1 MVPSRCTQGYAPL
14 TPACMDGHRA
24 RATLPSAPGPY
35 FKPDSPERGNFIDG
49 KSDGHPITLEGRVLS
64 RSCQPVAHALLDLW
78 HADQD
83 GLYDE
88 VGFRYRG
95 HIYSDTQGRY
105 TFHTMEPAVYP
116 GRTRHFHFK
125 VQAPGRSV
133 LTTQLFFPGEP
144 RNRTDQLFRPQLLM
158 RRPHGSCP
166 YTILPPNI
174 VKTTA
179 APLSS
184 SAGMVRTSRSI
195 KHRSARFPGASE
207 PISASWSNASA
218 ELRV

>member
-1 MVPSRCTQGYAPL
+1 MTYSRPWSRRAALKGALALGALGPVGIWPKLSLAGDAPL
-14 TPACMDGHRA
+14 TPACMDEHQA
-24 RATLPSAPGPY
+24 QATLASVPGPY
-35 FKPDSPERGNFIDG
+35 FKPDSPERGNFIDA
-49 KSDGHPITLEGRVLS
+49 KSAGHPITLEGRVLS

-88 VGFRYRG
+88 DGFRYRG

-105 TFHTMEPAVYP
+105 AFHTIEPAVYP

-144 RNRTDQLFRPQLLM
+144 RNHVDQLFRPQLLM
-158 RRPHGSCP
+158 
-166 YTILPPNI
+166 NI
-174 VKTTA
+174 SD
-179 APLSS
+179 APRL
-184 SAGMVRTSRSI
+184 
-195 KHRSARFPGASE
+195 
-207 PISASWSNASA
+207 ISAQFDFVVVA
-218 ELRV
+218 